1 MRPYNIKNLFVFI
14 RVIRGKARKITGRP
28 QKFGANLPAT
38 LSLHMATIKNS
49 PSSYNPGKKFFG
61 EGLTFDDVL
70 LMPAYSQVLPR
81 EVDIRSRLTKNIVLN
96 TPMLSAA
103 MDTVTEAT
111 LAIALA
117 REGGIGF
124 LHKNMSIERQ
134 AEQVRKVK
142 RSESGLIID
151 PLTLHVDA
159 TIGDALK
166 LMKDN
171 KIGGI
176 PIVDNKNKLV
186 GILTNRDLRFEVD
199 KKRKIQEVMTKA
211 GLITAPEGT
220 DLKKAEKI
228 LRQYK
233 VEKLPVV
240 KKDGTLIG
248 LITYRDI
255 LQVRSHP
262 DAVKDIY
269 GRLVVGAALGITRDM
284 LDRASALQ
292 QIGVD
297 VVCMDSA
304 HGHSKGVI
312 EALKSVKKNFKSLS
326 VVAGNV
332 GTAAGA
338 KALAEAGADAVKIG
352 IGPGSICTTRIVA
365 GAGVPQITA
374 IMEAYSA
381 LKPLGVPLIADGGIR
396 YTGDMVKALA
406 AGADCVMMGSV
417 FAGVDESPGDTI
429 IYEGRKFK
437 EYRGM
442 GSIGAM
448 SQGSSDRYFQD
459 VEDDIKK
466 LVPEGIEG
474 RVAFKGTLKEVV
486 QQYTGGLRAGMGYC
500 GAKDIKTLK
509 EDAQFIKIT
518 NAGMRE
524 SHAHDIDITKEAPNY
539 SRK

>member
-1 MRPYNIKNLFVFI
+1 M
-14 RVIRGKARKITGRP
+14 ARINNPTRKSD
-28 QKFGANLPAT
+28 
-38 LSLHMATIKNS
+38 LS
-49 PSSYNPGKKFFG
+49 KKFFG

-70 LMPAYSQVLPR
+70 LMPSYSQVLPR
-81 EVDIRSRLTKNIVLN
+81 QVNIQTKLTRELSLNI
-96 TPMLSAA
+96 PMLSSA
-103 MDTVTEAT
+103 MDTVTEAN

-117 REGGIGF
+117 REGGIGI
-124 LHKNMSIERQ
+124 LHKNMSIEKQ

-142 RSESGLIID
+142 RSESGMIID
-151 PLTLHVDA
+151 PITLHVDA
-159 TIGDALK
+159 TIGDALR
-166 LMKDN
+166 LMKEN

-176 PIVDNKNKLV
+176 PIVDHSNKLV
-186 GILTNRDLRFEVD
+186 GILTNRDLRFEDD
-199 KKRKIQEVMTKA
+199 KKRKVQEVMTKDN
-211 GLITAPEGT
+211 LIIAPEGT

-228 LRQYK
+228 LRSYK
-233 VEKLPVV
+233 IEKLPVV
-240 KKDGTLIG
+240 KKDKTLVG

-255 LQVRSHP
+255 LQLHSHP
-262 DAVKDIY
+262 DAVKDGY
-269 GRLVVGAALGITRDM
+269 GRLLVGAALGITRDM
-284 LDRASALQ
+284 LDRAAALQ

-297 VVCMDSA
+297 VVCLDSA

-312 EALKSVKKNFKSLS
+312 DSLKLVKKNFKKLQ
-326 VVAGNV
+326 VIAGNV
-332 GTAAGA
+332 GTATGA
-338 KALAEAGADAVKIG
+338 KALADAGADAVKIG

-374 IMEAYSA
+374 IMEAYST
-381 LKPLGVPLIADGGIR
+381 LSKMGVPLIADGGIR

-406 AGADCVMMGSV
+406 AGADTVMMGSV
-417 FAGVDESPGDTI
+417 FAGVEESPGETI

-474 RVAFKGTLKEVV
+474 RVAYKGNLREVV
-486 QQYTGGLRAGMGYC
+486 TQYVGGLRAGMGYC
-500 GAKDIKTLK
+500 GSKDLATLRSDAK
-509 EDAQFIKIT
+509 FIQIT